1 MGLLNKIFEKDP
13 DERIGIYDIIQDPWV
28 TRDNESEVEL
38 DLVSLDSEDSAHIFG
53 SQGKVDV
60 GEINKDIV
68 SNGRLNLH
76 IMPIDETPLK

>member
-1 MGLLNKIFEKDP
+1 MDLLNKIFEKDP
-13 DERIGIYDIIQDPWV
+13 EKRIGIYDIIQDPWV

-60 GEINKDIV
+60 GAINKDIV
-68 SNGRLNLH
+68 SNDRLNLK
-76 IMPIDETPLK
+76 IRPLR